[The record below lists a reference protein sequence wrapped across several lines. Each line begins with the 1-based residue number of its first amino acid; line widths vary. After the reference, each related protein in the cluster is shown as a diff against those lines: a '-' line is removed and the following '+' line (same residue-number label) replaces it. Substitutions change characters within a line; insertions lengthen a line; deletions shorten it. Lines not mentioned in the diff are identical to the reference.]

1 MFDNL
6 YPSFSGLVAIVVFV
20 LGGWAA
26 IRNSYNS
33 RFAHIEAQQAS
44 VMERISHVE
53 EFART
58 TSDLGAQ
65 ISALSAKMDDLR
77 VEVNKHNNVIE
88 RTYKLESEM
97 DSARQQI
104 EELKATR

>member
-1 MFDNL
+1 MFDSL
-6 YPSFSGLVAIVVFV
+6 SPSFSGLVAIVVFI
-20 LGGWAA
+20 LGGWATV
-26 IRNSYNS
+26 RNGYNA
-33 RFAHIEAQQAS
+33 RLTHIEAQQAS

-77 VEVNKHNNVIE
+77 ADVNKHNSVIE

-104 EELKATR
+104 EDLKATR